1 MLDYSKLLGN
11 APEAPGSNFQEQ
23 NAQKD
28 VKALK
33 SPENAP
39 ECEEVPLDNVVG
51 WIREHEDRRATAK
64 LEQLQATAAIYR
76 EGCKEYQDNIKRAKG
91 LRERINLE
99 ARDGA
104 EPTALLLLA
113 VECIAA
119 MTGDNYYLDNFKAI
133 REWDTVENAQKAF

>member
-11 APEAPGSNFQEQ
+11 APEATGSNFQEQ

-28 VKALK
+28 AKALK

-39 ECEEVPLDNVVG
+39 ECEEVPLDNVAG
-51 WIREHEDRRATAK
+51 WIREHEDRRARAK

-104 EPTALLLLA
+104 EPTAILLLA

>member
-11 APEAPGSNFQEQ
+11 APE
-23 NAQKD
+23 
-28 VKALK
+28 
-33 SPENAP
+33 
-39 ECEEVPLDNVVG
+39 CEEVPLDNVAG
-51 WIREHEDRRATAK
+51 WIREHEDRRARAR
-64 LEQLQATAAIYR
+64 LEQLQATAAIHR

>member
-11 APEAPGSNFQEQ
+11 APEAPGSNLQEQ

-28 VKALK
+28 IKALK

-39 ECEEVPLDNVVG
+39 ECEEVPLDNVAG
-51 WIREHEDRRATAK
+51 WIREHEDQRATAK

>member
-1 MLDYSKLLGN
+1 MTDYSILFAD

-28 VKALK
+28 VEALK

-39 ECEEVPLDNVVG
+39 ECEEVPLDNVAG
-51 WIREHEDRRATAK
+51 WINERTTAK
-64 LEQLQATAAIYR
+64 LERLQATAAIYR
-76 EGCKEYQDNIKRAKG
+76 EGCKEYQDNIKRARG

-104 EPTALLLLA
+104 EPTTLLLLA

-119 MTGDNYYLDNFKAI
+119 MTGDSYYLDNFKAI